1 MDRADKIVAE
11 ASPLPALMEAAGE
24 DSEETEAA
32 EDSEETEAVEDSEET
47 EAAED
52 SEETE
57 AVEDLE
63 VVVVEAVAEEE
74 EAADFRN
81 ATLGSHIKVCKR
93 TVILFAIEPNKCR
106 TMNLCH
112 LSFFARV
119 HLQTTRGQILTSPL
133 GAAKLDPHG

>member
-1 MDRADKIVAE
+1 
-11 ASPLPALMEAAGE
+11 MEAAGE
-24 DSEETEAA
+24 DSEETEVV
-32 EDSEETEAVEDSEET
+32 EDSEETEVVDSEETEAV
-47 EAAED
+47 ED

-106 TMNLCH
+106 TRTYAIFR
-112 LSFFARV
+112 FFCKS
-119 HLQTTRGQILTSPL
+119 LQTTRGQILTSPL
-133 GAAKLDPHG
+133 GAKLDPHG